1 MKVAIEEEDSLS
13 EKLEHSQ
20 KGLIDLA
27 VIRLPRMSNYT
38 DFDVFEQL
46 PGVSVRYVH
55 NVRELETPDCIC
67 LPGSKNTVGDLLWMR
82 QSGIEAAVKK
92 LSKTTPVIGICGGFQ
107 MLGEVIL
114 DPFCVEQGMDAQG
127 MGLLPIQTTLTK
139 EKTRLQVSGMIENL
153 SGIWSCLNG
162 SPYEGYEIHMG

>member
-1 MKVAIEEEDSLS
+1 MLEERGHVPVAGVIPYMKVAIEEEDSLS
-13 EKLEHSQ
+13 EKLEQSQ

-46 PGVSVRYVH
+46 SGVSVRYVH
-55 NVRELETPDCIC
+55 NVRELETPDCIF

-107 MLGEVIL
+107 MLGE
-114 DPFCVEQGMDAQG
+114 
-127 MGLLPIQTTLTK
+127 
-139 EKTRLQVSGMIENL
+139 
-153 SGIWSCLNG
+153 
-162 SPYEGYEIHMG
+162 

>member
-1 MKVAIEEEDSLS
+1 VAGVIPYMKVAIEEEDSLS

-139 EKTRLQVSGMIENL
+139 EKTESFAD
-153 SGIWSCLNG
+153 
-162 SPYEGYEIHMG
+162 